1 MNLLPYEAYTL
12 ETPQSP
18 AGVALC
24 LLAQLRPPSWT
35 NRRRVGAP
43 YEGTVDSTHFQI
55 NRVVGWYTKAR
66 PAVISGVVQPV
77 GSGSRI
83 AVTLRPDGVQLLSLA
98 LVFTLW
104 PVLVIGR
111 FSALTAYLP
120 MFLLLAYL
128 SVFLS
133 FRWEAHK
140 AKRFLS
146 AALVAPPPAYVP
158 PLLPYSTAVPPAPTA
173 RLAQLWVGG
182 TPESQRYGWEAAP
195 PPWPPAADST
205 EHETQRLPAGDARRG
220 D

>member
-18 AGVALC
+18 AAVALC
-24 LLAQLRPPSWT
+24 LLAQLRPRSWT
-35 NRRRVGAP
+35 HRWRAGAP

-66 PAVISGVVQPV
+66 PAVIIGVVQPV

-133 FRWEAHK
+133 FRWEARQ
-140 AKRFLS
+140 AKRFLR
-146 AALVAPPPAYVP
+146 AALAAPPPTYT
-158 PLLPYSTAVPPAPTA
+158 PLSPYSAFAAPAPTE
-173 RLAQLWVGG
+173 RLPQPLVGG
-182 TPESQRYGWEAAP
+182 TPASQRYGWEAAP
-195 PPWPPAADST
+195 PPWPPAAAST
-205 EHETQRLPAGDARRG
+205 EHETQRLPARGARG